1 MIKARLLLVWIII
14 TLEIEIN
21 LHLGVSTI
29 GESIEVASLVLDVA
43 WQQSTLVQ
51 I

>member
-1 MIKARLLLVWIII
+1 MIKARLLLVWIIL
-14 TLEIEIN
+14 TLKIKID
-21 LHLGVSTI
+21 LHLWVSTI
-29 GESIEVASLVLDVA
+29 GKSVEVASLVLDVA